1 MFELFVLG
9 LILVGLV
16 AISRAP
22 IPRHQT
28 ENQTQPIPTLRA
40 ARTDWNQFHK
50 PTYLRRDVVLDSVQ
64 VSPTPPTEK
73 RCFHPGHTNSP
84 ANEEAP

>member
-22 IPRHQT
+22 MPRHQT
-28 ENQTQPIPTLRA
+28 ENPTQPVPTLWSD
-40 ARTDWNQFHK
+40 RTDWHRFYQ
-50 PTYLRRDVVLDSVQ
+50 PTYLRRGIVIEGSA
-64 VSPTPPTEK
+64 VSSLPP
-73 RCFHPGHTNSP
+73 RRRRFS
-84 ANEEAP
+84 ASEEA